1 MLSLAEET
9 CLSIY
14 NESNTE
20 HGKKPRSSDCF
31 VVGYNYEN
39 SLLHLLRK
47 RIVKV
52 YCMYENPIIE

>member
-9 CLSIY
+9 CLFIY

-20 HGKKPRSSDCF
+20 HGKKLRCSDCF
-31 VVGYNYEN
+31 VVRYNYEN
-39 SLLHLLRK
+39 SLLYLLRK

-52 YCMYENPIIE
+52 YCMYETPIIE